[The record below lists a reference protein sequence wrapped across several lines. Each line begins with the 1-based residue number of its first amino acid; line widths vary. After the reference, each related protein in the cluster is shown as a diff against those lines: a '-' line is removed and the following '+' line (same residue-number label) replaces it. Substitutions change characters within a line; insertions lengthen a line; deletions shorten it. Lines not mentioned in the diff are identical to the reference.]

1 MILSK
6 FAIVAWSTLR
16 MLAASNDFDRFLDG
30 NTVYIEQGNYL
41 LHNEISLLQI
51 EKAIASGRELL
62 QKLESTSYSIPLV
75 EELKQSSVKR
85 LKTAVLTNENQ
96 MQLIVAS
103 GKEKSRTSR
112 AIELFGDLLHAI
124 AGTPT
129 GAQWRENAK
138 LVQHLKDAMSEQNTL
153 DKSMVKSIKGNGRH
167 ILDLD
172 NSALQVAHAMS
183 ELSSGLAGFAH
194 LNKVVNVAL
203 DNQSLIKSKLLDIY
217 LILMDGKEGR
227 LSALL
232 ISNAE
237 LKVEIEE
244 LTGEVNQKG
253 FYPIYGKDDLP
264 FIYAMRNTITFIKD
278 HKIHSVMA
286 MPLIRLDEKLQAFTL
301 EEPHFKLMGKQTP
314 KVVLLETQGDFMAFV
329 TQEQI
334 PRCVL
339 RKKNMFTCDIRVIK
353 SYDLEPM
360 CVRQWV
366 CNNQEVPSTI
376 IIETVDDKFLFISN
390 KPLEGTI
397 SCDLGK
403 KEQWKLGSKTA
414 LKVPK
419 NCELITKTFTIE
431 AYQDF
436 VASRSSEFKAVE
448 AEVPQLEVA
457 PINGSLY
464 FGALQSQVD
473 RHRELINESN
483 AKLQIAESKIE
494 TALSSSKT
502 IEEIASGTTWHFLPG
517 YISAGLA
524 VVCFVAI
531 LFVALKLVKSLT

>member
-6 FAIVAWSTLR
+6 FAVLAWSALR
-16 MLAASNDFDRFLDG
+16 MLAAANDFDRFLDG

-51 EKAIASGRELL
+51 EKAIASGNELL
-62 QKLESTSYSIPLV
+62 QKLEVTNYSIPLV
-75 EELKQSSVKR
+75 EELKKSSIKR
-85 LKTAVLTNENQ
+85 LKAAVLTNEG
-96 MQLIVAS
+96 QLLRIISS
-103 GKEKSRTSR
+103 GKEKGRMSR

-138 LVQHLKDAMSEQNTL
+138 LVQHLRDAMGEQKAL
-153 DKSMVKSIKGNGRH
+153 DQSMVKSLKDNGRH

-172 NSALQVAHAMS
+172 NTALQTAHALS
-183 ELSSGLAGFAH
+183 ELSSGLAGYAH
-194 LNKVVNVAL
+194 LNKVINVAL
-203 DNQSLIKSKLLDIY
+203 DNQNTINNKLLDIY

-232 ISNAE
+232 ISNEE

-264 FIYAMRNTITFIKD
+264 FIYSMRNTITFIKD

-314 KVVLLETQGDFMAFV
+314 KVVLLEIQGNFMAFV

-334 PRCVL
+334 PKCVL
-339 RKKNMFTCDIRVIK
+339 RKNNMFTCDIRVIK

-366 CNNQEVPSTI
+366 CNAQEVPSTI
-376 IIETVDDKFLFISN
+376 VVETVDDKFFFVSD

-403 KEQWKLGSKTA
+403 KEKWTLGKKTA

-419 NCELITKTFTIE
+419 NCELVTKTFTIE

-436 VASRSSEFKAVE
+436 AASTKSEFKAVQ

-464 FGALQSQVD
+464 FGALQNRVD
-473 RHRELINESN
+473 KHKKLIDENN
-483 AKLQIAESKIE
+483 AKLQITENKLDA
-494 TALSSSKT
+494 ALSSSKT

-517 YISAGLA
+517 YIAAGLA
-524 VVCFVAI
+524 VVCFIAI
-531 LFVALKLVKSLT
+531 LLIALRLIKSLT